1 MLPKGVL
8 PLAAAEA
15 AAAAAARLH
24 ACIRLLLL
32 LLLLL
37 LWCPQP
43 VMSRPGED
51 EQYRSKVGRSNID

>member
-1 MLPKGVL
+1 MVPKGVL

-15 AAAAAARLH
+15 AAAAAALLH

-37 LWCPQP
+37 GCPQP
-43 VMSRPGED
+43 VMSLPGVAD
-51 EQYRSKVGRSNID
+51 LYRSNVGRSNID